1 MSNTHTPIDV
11 FCSYVPEDES
21 SFQQLQ
27 KHLRVLTR
35 QERIRLVGC
44 DTEATALEANREPSA
59 E

>member
-11 FCSYVPEDES
+11 FCSYAPEDES

-27 KHLRVLTR
+27 KHLGVLTH
-35 QERIRLVGC
+35 QERIRLVGR
-44 DTEATALEANREPSA
+44 DAEATALEANREPSA